1 MCPSTVLSLGKNENQ
16 LNFLKM
22 CSGER
27 FKCSQTDDYILMCV
41 MENELYFPVE
51 VRLLS
56 IAHGM
61 VSSKALVKILKL

>member
-1 MCPSTVLSLGKNENQ
+1 
-16 LNFLKM
+16 M

-41 MENELYFPVE
+41 MENELYFPVK